1 MSKSA
6 VVFEALRSV
15 DLAPP
20 QSYENLSVL
29 PLLTRS
35 QWQADYATLDEAIGA
50 GWVSIS
56 ELGEGGSVPELSV
69 TNSGRMPVLLLDGEE
84 LVGAKQNRV
93 LNLTV
98 LVAAESTLTIPVSC
112 VERGRWRQMS
122 RGFQSAPR
130 AQFAEGRAAKMRDV
144 TASLRQT
151 GTRRS
156 DQGEV
161 WSRIAH
167 KSARLGAESE
177 TGAMAAM
184 FEQAHAPIERFVEA
198 FISDARQAGGIF
210 LIDGRIV
217 GLELFDAPATWR
229 TLAPKLIRSYAV
241 DAIDRRRAPRS
252 KVAADEAQRFLER
265 VAESEASVF
274 PGTGLGS
281 DVRLSGPA
289 LSGAALAVSD
299 RAVHISAFAE

>member
-1 MSKSA
+1 VSKSA

-15 DLAPP
+15 DLGPS

-29 PLLTRS
+29 PLLTREP
-35 QWQADYATLDEAIGA
+35 WEADYATLDEALAG
-50 GWVSIS
+50 GWVSIT
-56 ELGEGGSVPELSV
+56 ELGDGGSVPELSV
-69 TNSGRMPVLLLDGEE
+69 RNSGRMPVLLLDGEE

-93 LNLTV
+93 LNLTI
-98 LVAAESTLTIPVSC
+98 LVPAESTLTIPVSC
-112 VERGRWRQMS
+112 VEQGRWRHMS

-151 GTRRS
+151 GTRHS

-161 WSRIAH
+161 WSRIAE

-184 FEQAHAPIERFVEA
+184 FEHAQAPIECFVEA
-198 FISDARQAGGIF
+198 LPSDARQAGGIF
-210 LIDGRIV
+210 FINGRIV
-217 GLELFDAPATWR
+217 GLELFDAPATWGK
-229 TLAPKLIRSYAV
+229 LAPKLLRSYAV

-252 KVAADEAQRFLER
+252 SVADEAQRFLEC
-265 VAESEASVF
+265 VAESEATVF
-274 PGTGLGS
+274 QATGLGS
-281 DVRLSGPA
+281 DVRLSSPE
-289 LSGAALAVSD
+289 LSGAALAMGD

>member
-1 MSKSA
+1 MSKSV

-15 DLAPP
+15 DLGP
-20 QSYENLSVL
+20 SRSFENLSIL
-29 PLLTRS
+29 PLLTS
-35 QWQADYATLDEAIGA
+35 EEWPPDYVTLDEALA
-50 GWVSIS
+50 GGSVAIT
-56 ELGEGGSVPELSV
+56 ELGDGGSVPELSV
-69 TNSGRMPVLLLDGEE
+69 TNSGPMPVLLLDGEE

-93 LNLTV
+93 LNLTI
-98 LVAAESTLTIPVSC
+98 LVAAQSTLTIPVSC
-112 VERGRWRQMS
+112 VEQGRWRHMS

-167 KSARLGAESE
+167 KSARLGAKSD

-184 FEQAHAPIERFVEA
+184 FEQAQVPIERFVEA
-198 FISDARQAGGIF
+198 FPADAHQAGGIF
-210 LIDGRIV
+210 LINGRIV

-229 TLAPKLIRSYAV
+229 KLAPKVIRSYAL
-241 DAIDRRRAPRS
+241 DAIDRLNPHES
-252 KVAADEAQRFLER
+252 KSVDYAQQFLQS

-281 DVRLSGPA
+281 DVRLSSPVLA
-289 LSGAALAVSD
+289 GAALTMGD